1 MKRKRQPKVLRDI
14 PVDLKSIIKKPIS
27 IPPNTSI
34 LDARD
39 ILIRHQIG
47 RLIIEFNKK
56 PIGIITEKDIARSI
70 SVFSGKPIAQILVRD
85 ILLLLSL
92 RVCR

>member
-1 MKRKRQPKVLRDI
+1 MKRKRQPKILVDK
-14 PVDLKSIIKKPIS
+14 PVDLKSIIKRPIS

-47 RLIIEFNKK
+47 RLVIEFNKK
-56 PIGIITEKDIARSI
+56 PVGIITEKDIARSI
-70 SVFSGKPIAQILVRD
+70 SVFSVKAIAKILVMD
-85 ILLLLSL
+85 IMAKNLI
-92 RVCR
+92 RE